1 MAPRDGM
8 RRPELIF
15 LHSVSADG
23 FDVPA
28 CDFQKLVALPKEV
41 QIPYSQK
48 IETVGRRGSY
58 RFAA

>member
-1 MAPRDGM
+1 M

-41 QIPYSQK
+41 QI
-48 IETVGRRGSY
+48 RL
-58 RFAA
+58 

>member
-1 MAPRDGM
+1 M